1 MFIENGDALDPET
14 IPRETKLEWAVGIKK
29 KKKNVGQKPRQE
41 VSMSNVLSKDFHIS
55 FNFTF

>member
-29 KKKNVGQKPRQE
+29 KKKK
-41 VSMSNVLSKDFHIS
+41 M
-55 FNFTF
+55 